1 VCKNGKK
8 YMKYKKVLVTGGA
21 GFIGSHL
28 CEKLVSLGCR
38 VISLDNYF
46 TGKKENHIKGVKYIN
61 GHTKDIKKLVKEKI
75 DIVYHLG
82 EYSRVAKSI
91 EEPELVMD
99 LNLKGITSVL
109 EFCRR
114 DKIKIVYAG
123 SSTKF
128 AKNRP
133 DGIRGIDLSPYTWSK
148 AVNSSLVKNYGEWY
162 KLPFAIVYFYNV
174 YGPRELDGEYGTVVE
189 IFKQKY
195 LKGEALPVRKPGTQ
209 KRNYT
214 SVSDTVKGIIL
225 AGEKG
230 RGDGYGIGS
239 SKSYSIKEVA
249 KLFNTKIKMLPAR
262 KTSRPSAKVNSA
274 KIKKLGWKESEKLE
288 DYIYKITN

>member
-1 VCKNGKK
+1 
-8 YMKYKKVLVTGGA
+8 
-21 GFIGSHL
+21 
-28 CEKLVSLGCR
+28 
-38 VISLDNYF
+38 
-46 TGKKENHIKGVKYIN
+46 
-61 GHTKDIKKLVKEKI
+61 
-75 DIVYHLG
+75 
-82 EYSRVAKSI
+82 
-91 EEPELVMD
+91 
-99 LNLKGITSVL
+99 
-109 EFCRR
+109 
-114 DKIKIVYAG
+114 
-123 SSTKF
+123 
-128 AKNRP
+128 
-133 DGIRGIDLSPYTWSK
+133 
-148 AVNSSLVKNYGEWY
+148 
-162 KLPFAIVYFYNV
+162 
-174 YGPRELDGEYGTVVE
+174 VVE

-274 KIKKLGWKESEKLE
+274 KIKKIGWKESEKLE